1 MNLLLVKA
9 SSWLGSL
16 TYEKSLGF
24 CWFLW
29 FQGYFGLNSA
39 SDIPELIGT
48 LELPDIP
55 FSCIS
60 VLKRY
65 SKDDMTYKMFS
76 RAKLDD
82 GLLDQIFR

>member
-1 MNLLLVKA
+1 MTRYLPFDVFYL
-9 SSWLGSL
+9 WL
-16 TYEKSLGF
+16 
-24 CWFLW
+24 
-29 FQGYFGLNSA
+29 QGYFSVNSA
-39 SDIPELIGT
+39 SNVLELIGT

-65 SKDDMTYKMFS
+65 SEDDMAYKMFS

-82 GLLDQIFR
+82 GLLDQIFRYVAV